1 MPLKKRCKMKKKRTV
16 RKQFFKLMFALC
28 ATFALSIPIGM
39 RAENEVKEKT
49 DANIKGSVV
58 DSKTQQPLS
67 HASVLVVGTVI
78 TTTTDAE
85 GHYSLNNLP
94 LGKVKIEVRSAGY
107 RTLRQE
113 VTTERSY
120 TTEQNFELTPDEIA
134 LDEVVVSANRSLTLR
149 RESPVIVNVLDTK
162 LFESTHSTTL
172 VQGLNFQPGVRT
184 EDNCT
189 NCGFSQVRING
200 LDGHYSQILV
210 DSRPVF
216 TALQGVYGLEQIPAN
231 MVQRVEIVR
240 GGGSALFGAS
250 AIGGTINIIT
260 KEPREN
266 SAELAHTITGATN
279 GSTAFDNNTTGNV
292 SVVTT
297 NGRAGFYLYAQSRH
311 RSAYDRDGDGYTDLP
326 TLDNKTLGLSTFLRL
341 TDYSK
346 VTLKYHGLKEFRRGG
361 NNLFLPPHEA
371 NIAEQIEHTINGGSL
386 AYDLFNPNGKGHFS
400 AYASFQNVDRKSY
413 YGGLGELASAAEGQ
427 KALNE
432 AYKLGLSLDM
442 SEEDAAK
449 LPNDQ
454 QEILANAQAYDKAQ
468 RAYNVTHNINYIA
481 GAQYV
486 HNFDRLLFMPAD
498 LTVGAEYSFDRI
510 KDRSL
515 GYNSLLEQRVR
526 ISSAFVQNEWKNAH
540 WGLLLGGRLDK
551 HNLISHLIFSPRVNL
566 RYNPTPNTNFRL
578 TYAGGFRAPQAF
590 DEDLH
595 TKISDGDRVKIALAK
610 DLKEERSHSFSASAD
625 LYKSFGTVQTNLLI
639 EGFYTRLNNMFATR
653 KLADD
658 VVIDGARVEE
668 RYNSNG
674 ATVFGLNLEGKASL
688 TSWAQLQA
696 GFTWQNSRYRTAEE
710 WDDDAADEFKTT
722 KRLLRTPDTY
732 GYFTLNVRPTIDFN
746 VSLSGVYTGRMFVGH
761 PKGGSERTKDFSII
775 EHTPAFLTL
784 NLKLAYDFYIHNQVK
799 LQASA
804 GIQNLLDA
812 YQKDLDKG
820 PSRASDYV
828 YGPTQ
833 PRSLFL
839 GVKISY

>member
-1 MPLKKRCKMKKKRTV
+1 MKKKRTV

-28 ATFALSIPIGM
+28 ATFALSIPIGV

-67 HASVLVVGTVI
+67 HASLLVGGTVI

-85 GHYSLNNLP
+85 GHYALNNLP

-113 VTTERSY
+113 VATERNY

-172 VQGLNFQPGVRT
+172 AQGLNFQPGVRT

-231 MVQRVEIVR
+231 MVERVEIVR

-260 KEPREN
+260 KEPSEN

-449 LPNDQ
+449 LPDDQ

-486 HNFDRLLFMPAD
+486 HNFDRLMFMPAD

-566 RYNPTPNTNFRL
+566 RYNPTPNANFRL

-775 EHTPAFLTL
+775 ERTPSFLTL
-784 NLKLAYDFYIHNQVK
+784 NLKLAYDFYLYNQVK

-804 GIQNLLDA
+804 GVQNLLDA

>member
-1 MPLKKRCKMKKKRTV
+1 MKKKRTV

-49 DANIKGSVV
+49 DANIRGSVI

-67 HASVLVVGTVI
+67 HASVLVVGMVI

-85 GHYSLNNLP
+85 GHYALNNLP

-113 VTTERSY
+113 VTTERNY
-120 TTEQNFELTPDEIA
+120 TNEKNFELTPDEIA

-172 VQGLNFQPGVRT
+172 AQGLNFQPGVRT

-260 KEPREN
+260 KEPSEN

-449 LPNDQ
+449 LPDDQ

-526 ISSAFVQNEWKNAH
+526 ISSAFVQNEWKNTH

-674 ATVFGLNLEGKASL
+674 ATVFGLNLEGKVSL
-688 TSWAQLQA
+688 SSLAQLQA
-696 GFTWQNSRYRTAEE
+696 GFTWQNSRYRNAEE

-732 GYFTLNVRPTIDFN
+732 GYFTLNVRPMIDFN

-775 EHTPAFLTL
+775 ERTPSFLTL
-784 NLKLAYDFYIHNQVK
+784 NLKLAYDFYLYNQVK

-804 GIQNLLDA
+804 GVQNLLDA

-820 PSRASDYV
+820 PTRASDYV

>member
-1 MPLKKRCKMKKKRTV
+1 
-16 RKQFFKLMFALC
+16 MFALC

-120 TTEQNFELTPDEIA
+120 TTEQNFELAPDEIA

-172 VQGLNFQPGVRT
+172 AQGLNFQPGVRT

-231 MVQRVEIVR
+231 MVERVEIVR

-260 KEPREN
+260 KEPSEN
-266 SAELAHTITGATN
+266 SAELAHTITGATT

-413 YGGLGELASAAEGQ
+413 YGGLGELTSAAEGQ
-427 KALNE
+427 KAMNE

-449 LPNDQ
+449 LPDDQ
-454 QEILANAQAYDKAQ
+454 QQILANAQAFDKAQ

-566 RYNPTPNTNFRL
+566 RYNPTPNANFRL

-746 VSLSGVYTGRMFVGH
+746 VSLSGVYTGRMYVGH

-775 EHTPAFLTL
+775 ERTPSFLTL
-784 NLKLAYDFYIHNQVK
+784 NLKLAYDFYLHNQVK

-804 GIQNLLDA
+804 GVQNLLDA

>member
-1 MPLKKRCKMKKKRTV
+1 MKKKRTV

-28 ATFALSIPIGM
+28 ATFALSIPIGV

-85 GHYSLNNLP
+85 GHYALNNLP

-113 VTTERSY
+113 VTTERNY

-172 VQGLNFQPGVRT
+172 AQGLNFQPGVRT

-260 KEPREN
+260 KEPSEN

-297 NGRAGFYLYAQSRH
+297 NGKAGFYLYAQSRH

-449 LPNDQ
+449 LPDDQ

-566 RYNPTPNTNFRL
+566 RYNPTPNANFRL

-746 VSLSGVYTGRMFVGH
+746 VSLSGVYTGRMYVGH

-775 EHTPAFLTL
+775 ERTPSFLTL
-784 NLKLAYDFYIHNQVK
+784 NLKLAYDFYLHNQVK

-804 GIQNLLDA
+804 GVQNLLDA

>member
-1 MPLKKRCKMKKKRTV
+1 
-16 RKQFFKLMFALC
+16 MFALC
-28 ATFALSIPIGM
+28 ATFALSIPIGL

-49 DANIKGSVV
+49 DANIRGSVV

-85 GHYSLNNLP
+85 GHYALKNLP
-94 LGKVKIEVRSAGY
+94 VGKVKIEVRSAGY

-120 TTEQNFELTPDEIA
+120 TTEQNFELAPDEIA

-172 VQGLNFQPGVRT
+172 AQGLNFQPGVRT

-260 KEPREN
+260 KEPSEN

-449 LPNDQ
+449 LPDDQ
-454 QEILANAQAYDKAQ
+454 QEILANAQAFDKAQ

-566 RYNPTPNTNFRL
+566 RYNPTPNANFRL

-696 GFTWQNSRYRTAEE
+696 GFTWQSSRYRTAEE

-732 GYFTLNVRPTIDFN
+732 GYFTLNVRPMIDFN

-775 EHTPAFLTL
+775 EHTPSFLTL
-784 NLKLAYDFYIHNQVK
+784 NLKLAYDFYLYNQVK

-820 PSRASDYV
+820 PTRASDYV

>member
-1 MPLKKRCKMKKKRTV
+1 MEKKRTV

-85 GHYSLNNLP
+85 GHYALNNLP

-172 VQGLNFQPGVRT
+172 AQGLNFQPGVRT

-231 MVQRVEIVR
+231 MVERVEIVR

-260 KEPREN
+260 KEPSEN

-566 RYNPTPNTNFRL
+566 RYNPTPNANFRL

-732 GYFTLNVRPTIDFN
+732 GYFTLNVRPMIDFN
-746 VSLSGVYTGRMFVGH
+746 VSLSGVYTGRMYVGH

-775 EHTPAFLTL
+775 ERTPSFLTL
-784 NLKLAYDFYIHNQVK
+784 NLKLAYDFYLYNQVK

-804 GIQNLLDA
+804 GVQNLLDA

>member
-1 MPLKKRCKMKKKRTV
+1 
-16 RKQFFKLMFALC
+16 MFALC

-85 GHYSLNNLP
+85 GHYALNNLP

-113 VTTERSY
+113 VTTERNY
-120 TTEQNFELTPDEIA
+120 TAEQNFELAPDEIA

-149 RESPVIVNVLDTK
+149 RESPVIVNILDTK

-172 VQGLNFQPGVRT
+172 AQGLNFQPGVRT

-231 MVQRVEIVR
+231 MVERVEIVR

-260 KEPREN
+260 KEPSEN

-326 TLDNKTLGLSTFLRL
+326 ALDNKTLGLSTFLRL

-413 YGGLGELASAAEGQ
+413 YGGLGELTSAAEGQ
-427 KALNE
+427 KAMNE

-449 LPNDQ
+449 LPDDQ
-454 QEILANAQAYDKAQ
+454 QQILANAQAFDKAQ

-566 RYNPTPNTNFRL
+566 RYNPTPNANLRL

-732 GYFTLNVRPTIDFN
+732 GYFTLNVRPMIDFN

-775 EHTPAFLTL
+775 ERTPSFLTL
-784 NLKLAYDFYIHNQVK
+784 NLKLAYDFYLYNQVK

-804 GIQNLLDA
+804 GVQNLLDA

>member
-1 MPLKKRCKMKKKRTV
+1 M
-16 RKQFFKLMFALC
+16 MFALC
-28 ATFALSIPIGM
+28 ATFALSIPIGV

-78 TTTTDAE
+78 TTTTDAD
-85 GHYSLNNLP
+85 GHYSLKNLP
-94 LGKVKIEVRSAGY
+94 VGKVKIEVRSAGY

-113 VTTERSY
+113 VTTERNY
-120 TTEQNFELTPDEIA
+120 TTETNFELAPDEIA

-172 VQGLNFQPGVRT
+172 AQGLNFQPGVRT

-231 MVQRVEIVR
+231 MIERVEIVR

-260 KEPREN
+260 KEPSEN

-413 YGGLGELASAAEGQ
+413 YGGLGELTSAAEGQ

-498 LTVGAEYSFDRI
+498 LTMGAEYSFDRI

-566 RYNPTPNTNFRL
+566 RYNPTPNTNLRL

-732 GYFTLNVRPTIDFN
+732 GYFTLNVRPMIDFN

-775 EHTPAFLTL
+775 ERTPSFLTL
-784 NLKLAYDFYIHNQVK
+784 NLKLAYDFYLYNQVK

-820 PSRASDYV
+820 PTRASDYV

-833 PRSLFL
+833 PRSIFL

>member
-1 MPLKKRCKMKKKRTV
+1 MKKKRTV

-231 MVQRVEIVR
+231 MVERVEIVR

-260 KEPREN
+260 KEPSEN

-449 LPNDQ
+449 LPDDQ

-566 RYNPTPNTNFRL
+566 RYNPTPNANFRL

-746 VSLSGVYTGRMFVGH
+746 VSLSGVYTGRMYVGH

-775 EHTPAFLTL
+775 EHTPSFLTL
-784 NLKLAYDFYIHNQVK
+784 NLKLAYDFYLHNQVK

-804 GIQNLLDA
+804 GVQNLLDA

>member
-1 MPLKKRCKMKKKRTV
+1 
-16 RKQFFKLMFALC
+16 MFALC

-49 DANIKGSVV
+49 DANIRGSVI

-67 HASVLVVGTVI
+67 HASVLVVGMVI

-85 GHYSLNNLP
+85 GHYALNNLP

-113 VTTERSY
+113 VTTERNY
-120 TTEQNFELTPDEIA
+120 TNEKNFELTPDEIA

-172 VQGLNFQPGVRT
+172 AQGLNFQPGVRT

-260 KEPREN
+260 KEPSEN
-266 SAELAHTITGATN
+266 SAELAHTITGATT

-326 TLDNKTLGLSTFLRL
+326 TLDNKTLGLSTFLRI

-449 LPNDQ
+449 LPDDQ
-454 QEILANAQAYDKAQ
+454 QQILANAQAFDKAQ

-498 LTVGAEYSFDRI
+498 LTMGAEYSFDRI

-566 RYNPTPNTNFRL
+566 RYNPTPNTNLRL

-746 VSLSGVYTGRMFVGH
+746 VSLSGVYTGRMYVGH

-775 EHTPAFLTL
+775 ERTPSFLTL
-784 NLKLAYDFYIHNQVK
+784 NLKLAYDFYLYNQVK

-820 PSRASDYV
+820 PTRASDYV

-833 PRSLFL
+833 PRSIFL

>member
-1 MPLKKRCKMKKKRTV
+1 MKKKRTA
-16 RKQFFKLMFALC
+16 RKQFFKMMFALS
-28 ATFALSIPIGM
+28 ATFALSIPIGV

-49 DANIKGSVV
+49 DANIRGSVV

-85 GHYSLNNLP
+85 GHYSLKNLP
-94 LGKVKIEVRSAGY
+94 VGKVKIEVRSAGY

-113 VTTERSY
+113 VATERNY
-120 TTEQNFELTPDEIA
+120 TTEQNIELTPDEIA

-172 VQGLNFQPGVRT
+172 AQGLNFQPGVRT

-260 KEPREN
+260 KEPSEN

-279 GSTAFDNNTTGNV
+279 GSTAFDNNTTGNI

-449 LPNDQ
+449 LPDDQ

-566 RYNPTPNTNFRL
+566 RYNPTPNTNLRL

-595 TKISDGDRVKIALAK
+595 SKISDGDRVKIALAK

-775 EHTPAFLTL
+775 ERTPSFLTL
-784 NLKLAYDFYIHNQVK
+784 NLKLAYDFYLYNQVK

>member
-1 MPLKKRCKMKKKRTV
+1 M
-16 RKQFFKLMFALC
+16 MFALC
-28 ATFALSIPIGM
+28 ATFALSIPIGV

-85 GHYSLNNLP
+85 GHYSLKNLP

-113 VTTERSY
+113 VTTERNY

-172 VQGLNFQPGVRT
+172 AQGLNFQPGVRT

-231 MVQRVEIVR
+231 MVERVEIVR

-260 KEPREN
+260 KEPSEN

-449 LPNDQ
+449 LPDDQ
-454 QEILANAQAYDKAQ
+454 QEILANAQAFDKAQ

-486 HNFDRLLFMPAD
+486 HNFDRLLFIPAD

-566 RYNPTPNTNFRL
+566 RYNPTPNANFRL

-696 GFTWQNSRYRTAEE
+696 GFTWQSSRYRTAEE

-746 VSLSGVYTGRMFVGH
+746 VSLSGVYTGRMYVGH

-775 EHTPAFLTL
+775 EHTPSFLTL
-784 NLKLAYDFYIHNQVK
+784 NLKLAYDFYLYNQVK

-804 GIQNLLDA
+804 GVQNLLDA

>member
-1 MPLKKRCKMKKKRTV
+1 MKKKRTV

-28 ATFALSIPIGM
+28 ATFALSIPIGL

-85 GHYSLNNLP
+85 GHYALNNLP

-113 VTTERSY
+113 VTTERNY
-120 TTEQNFELTPDEIA
+120 TTEKNFELTPDEIA

-149 RESPVIVNVLDTK
+149 RESPVIVNILDTK

-172 VQGLNFQPGVRT
+172 AQGLNFQPGVRT

-231 MVQRVEIVR
+231 MVERVEIVR

-260 KEPREN
+260 KEPSEN
-266 SAELAHTITGATN
+266 SAELAHTITGATT

-413 YGGLGELASAAEGQ
+413 YGGLGELTSAAEGQ
-427 KALNE
+427 KAMNE

-449 LPNDQ
+449 LPDDQ
-454 QEILANAQAYDKAQ
+454 QEILANAQAFDKAQ

-510 KDRSL
+510 KDHSL

-526 ISSAFVQNEWKNAH
+526 ISSTFVQNEWKNAH

-566 RYNPTPNTNFRL
+566 RYNPTPNANFRL

-658 VVIDGARVEE
+658 IVIDGARVEE

-696 GFTWQNSRYRTAEE
+696 GFTWQNSRYRNAEE

-732 GYFTLNVRPTIDFN
+732 GYFTLNVRPMIDFN

-775 EHTPAFLTL
+775 ERTPSFLTL
-784 NLKLAYDFYIHNQVK
+784 NLKLAYDFYLYNQVK

-804 GIQNLLDA
+804 GVQNLLDA